1 MITSTRRLHSVNVT
15 LCNKIK
21 TKVTHCNNKRENQ
34 RIRRKLAHFVG
45 CQTLE
50 LAVFDT
56 SAVKLDGALIGR
68 IYLMKFTAI
77 AAISSIALSSA
88 TSAIAGPEAEVLH
101 WWTSGGE
108 AKSVAVLQK
117 EFADNGGTWTD
128 MPVAG
133 GGGDAAMAAL
143 RARVLSGNAPTA
155 VQLKGPAIQEWY
167 EEGVLADIS
176 SVAEAQGWSAV
187 LPASI
192 AGHMKCEG
200 SWCAAPVNVHRVDW
214 IWANASVLEA
224 NGIDMPSTWDEF
236 NAAAEKL
243 QAAGIIPL
251 AHGGQA
257 WQDATVF
264 EAVALGILGA
274 NGFHKAFVELDEE
287 TLTSDAMVAVF
298 DQMRKM
304 RGYVDPNFSGRDWN
318 LATAMVMNGEA
329 AFQIMGDW
337 AKGEFMAAGK
347 VPGEDFLCLSTPGE
361 GFLYNVDSFAMFAV
375 DGEDKTQGQNLLA
388 ELIVGQNFQKV
399 FNLNKGSI
407 PARTDVALD
416 EFDTCAHI
424 SAADMSASSLS
435 GSLLP
440 SYAHGMALRGAQSG
454 AITDVVTA
462 HFNSDMSSAEAV
474 AQLAKAVANSY

>member
-1 MITSTRRLHSVNVT
+1 MKSYIL
-15 LCNKIK
+15 
-21 TKVTHCNNKRENQ
+21 
-34 RIRRKLAHFVG
+34 
-45 CQTLE
+45 
-50 LAVFDT
+50 
-56 SAVKLDGALIGR
+56 SAVSG
-68 IYLMKFTAI
+68 
-77 AAISSIALSSA
+77 IALTLA
-88 TSAIAGPEAEVLH
+88 GAAHAGPEAEVLH
-101 WWTSGGE
+101 YWTSGGE

-133 GGGDAAMAAL
+133 GGGDAAMTAL

-176 SVAEAQGWSAV
+176 SVADANGWADV
-187 LPASI
+187 LPGSI

-200 SWCAAPVNVHRVDW
+200 TWCAAPVNVHRIDW
-214 IWANASVLEA
+214 IWANAEVLSA
-224 NGIDMPSTWDEF
+224 NGIEMPKTWDEF
-236 NAAAEKL
+236 NAAAKKL

-274 NGFHKAFVELDEE
+274 DGFKKAFVDLDKD
-287 TLTSDAMVAVF
+287 TLTSDGMIAVF
-298 DQMRKM
+298 DQMRMM
-304 RGYVDPNFSGRDWN
+304 RGFVDPNFSGRDWN

-337 AKGEFMAAGK
+337 AKGEFTAAGK
-347 VPGEDFLCLSTPGE
+347 VPGEDFLCMSTPGE

-375 DGEDKTQGQNLLA
+375 DGDDKKAGQDLLA
-388 ELIVGQNFQKV
+388 KLVVGKNFQEV

-416 EFDTCAHI
+416 KFDSCALL
-424 SAADMSASSLS
+424 SADDMAASSEG

-440 SYAHGMALRGAQSG
+440 SYAHGMALRGAQAG

-462 HFNSDMSSAEAV
+462 HFNSDMSSADAV
-474 AQLAKAVANSY
+474 QQLATAVANSM

>member
-1 MITSTRRLHSVNVT
+1 MRTYVT
-15 LCNKIK
+15 
-21 TKVTHCNNKRENQ
+21 
-34 RIRRKLAHFVG
+34 
-45 CQTLE
+45 
-50 LAVFDT
+50 
-56 SAVKLDGALIGR
+56 GA
-68 IYLMKFTAI
+68 A
-77 AAISSIALSSA
+77 SALSMIVA
-88 TSAIAGPEAEVLH
+88 TSAFAEPTAEVLH
-101 WWTSGGE
+101 YWTSGGE

-117 EFADNGGTWTD
+117 EFADKGGSWTD

-133 GGGDAAMAAL
+133 GGGDAAMTAL

-176 SVAEAQGWSAV
+176 DVAEANNWEAV

-200 SWCAAPVNVHRVDW
+200 TWCAAPVNVHRVDW
-214 IWANASVLEA
+214 IWANAEVLSA
-224 NGIDMPSTWDEF
+224 NGIEMPTTWDAF

-243 QAAGIIPL
+243 QEAGIIPL

-264 EAVALGILGA
+264 EAVALGILGPE
-274 NGFHKAFVELDEE
+274 GYRKAFVELDKE
-287 TLTSDAMVAVF
+287 TLTSDAMIAVF
-298 DQMRKM
+298 DQMRIM
-304 RGYVDPNFSGRDWN
+304 RGFVDSNFSGRDWN
-318 LATAMVMNGEA
+318 LATSMVMNGEA

-347 VPGEDFLCLSTPGE
+347 VPGEDFLCASAPGE
-361 GFLYNVDSFAMFAV
+361 GFLYNVDSFAMFDV
-375 DGEDKTQGQNLLA
+375 DGEDKKAGQQLLA
-388 ELIVGQNFQKV
+388 ELVVGQNFQKV

-416 EFDTCAHI
+416 EFDDCARL
-424 SAADMSASSLS
+424 SADDMQASSD
-435 GSLLP
+435 GDALLP
-440 SYAHGMALRGAQSG
+440 SYAHGMALRGAQAG

-462 HFNSDMSSAEAV
+462 HFNSDMSSADAV
-474 AQLAKAVANSY
+474 QMLADGIANSM

>member
-1 MITSTRRLHSVNVT
+1 MT
-15 LCNKIK
+15 LKSA
-21 TKVTHCNNKRENQ
+21 
-34 RIRRKLAHFVG
+34 LAASA
-45 CQTLE
+45 
-50 LAVFDT
+50 AV
-56 SAVKLDGALIGR
+56 
-68 IYLMKFTAI
+68 
-77 AAISSIALSSA
+77 SIISA
-88 TSAIAGPEAEVLH
+88 TAGFAGPEAEVLH

-108 AKSVAVLQK
+108 AKSVAVLQE
-117 EFADNGGTWTD
+117 EFASKGGTWTD

-133 GGGDAAMAAL
+133 GGGDAAMTAL
-143 RARVLSGNAPTA
+143 RARVLSGNAQTA

-176 SVAEAQGWSAV
+176 SVAQANGWADV

-200 SWCAAPVNVHRVDW
+200 IWCAAPVNVHRIDW
-214 IWANASVLEA
+214 IWANAAILEA
-224 NGIDMPSTWDEF
+224 NGIAMPSTWAAF

-243 QAAGIIPL
+243 KAAGITPL

-264 EAVALGILGA
+264 EAVALGVGGA
-274 NGFHKAFVELDEE
+274 EFFQKAFVELDEA
-287 TLTSDAMVAVF
+287 TLTSDTMKAVF
-298 DQMRKM
+298 DQMRTM
-304 RGYVDPNFSGRDWN
+304 RGFVDSNFSGRDWN

-337 AKGEFMAAGK
+337 AKGEFLAAGK
-347 VPGEDFLCLSTPGE
+347 EPGKDFLCASTPGE
-361 GFLYNVDSFAMFAV
+361 GFLYNVDSFAMFDVAG
-375 DGEDKTQGQNLLA
+375 DDKTAGQLLLA
-388 ELIVGQNFQKV
+388 ELIVGKNFQKV

-416 EFDTCAHI
+416 EFDSCAHT
-424 SAADMSASSLS
+424 SAKDMADSNAG

-454 AITDVVTA
+454 AITDVVTS
-462 HFNSDMSSAEAV
+462 HFNSDMSSDDAV
-474 AQLAKAVANSY
+474 QMLLQAVQNSM

>member
-1 MITSTRRLHSVNVT
+1 MKNSVLSTV
-15 LCNKIK
+15 
-21 TKVTHCNNKRENQ
+21 
-34 RIRRKLAHFVG
+34 
-45 CQTLE
+45 
-50 LAVFDT
+50 
-56 SAVKLDGALIGR
+56 SAVA
-68 IYLMKFTAI
+68 FC
-77 AAISSIALSSA
+77 AASVAM
-88 TSAIAGPEAEVLH
+88 AGPEAEVLH

-108 AKSVAVLQK
+108 AKSVAVLQQ
-117 EFADNGGTWTD
+117 EFADNGGAWTD

-133 GGGDAAMAAL
+133 GGGDAAMTAL

-176 SVAEAQGWSAV
+176 AVAEAEGWADV

-214 IWANASVLEA
+214 IWANKSVLEA
-224 NGIDMPSTWDEF
+224 NGIAMPTTWDEF
-236 NAAAEKL
+236 NAAADKL

-274 NGFHKAFVELDEE
+274 DGFRKAFVDLDEA
-287 TLTSDAMVAVF
+287 TLTSDAMKAVF

-304 RGYVDPNFSGRDWN
+304 RGYVDPNFPGRDWN

-337 AKGEFMAAGK
+337 AKGEFLAAGK
-347 VPGEDFLCLSTPGE
+347 HR
-361 GFLYNVDSFAMFAV
+361 A
-375 DGEDKTQGQNLLA
+375 KT
-388 ELIVGQNFQKV
+388 
-399 FNLNKGSI
+399 
-407 PARTDVALD
+407 
-416 EFDTCAHI
+416 
-424 SAADMSASSLS
+424 
-435 GSLLP
+435 
-440 SYAHGMALRGAQSG
+440 
-454 AITDVVTA
+454 
-462 HFNSDMSSAEAV
+462 SSAHLCRVTVSSTTWTASRC
-474 AQLAKAVANSY
+474 LT

>member
-1 MITSTRRLHSVNVT
+1 MKSYVLGAVT
-15 LCNKIK
+15 GLTFI
-21 TKVTHCNNKRENQ
+21 
-34 RIRRKLAHFVG
+34 A
-45 CQTLE
+45 
-50 LAVFDT
+50 A
-56 SAVKLDGALIGR
+56 A
-68 IYLMKFTAI
+68 AI
-77 AAISSIALSSA
+77 AE
-88 TSAIAGPEAEVLH
+88 PQAEVLH
-101 WWTSGGE
+101 YWTSGGE
-108 AKSVAVLQK
+108 AKSVAVLQE
-117 EFADNGGTWTD
+117 EFASNGGTWTD

-133 GGGDAAMAAL
+133 GGGDAAMTAL

-176 SVAEAQGWSAV
+176 AVAEANNWDAV

-200 SWCAAPVNVHRVDW
+200 TWCAAPVNVHRVDW
-214 IWANASVLEA
+214 IWANADVLSA
-224 NGIDMPSTWDEF
+224 NGIAMPTTWEEF
-236 NAAAEKL
+236 NAAASKL

-274 NGFHKAFVELDEE
+274 EGFHKAFVELDMD
-287 TLTSDAMVAVF
+287 TLKSDDMKAVF
-298 DQMRKM
+298 DQMRTM
-304 RGYVDPNFSGRDWN
+304 RGFVDGNFSGRDWN

-347 VPGEDFLCLSTPGE
+347 VPGEDFLCASTPGD

-375 DGEDKTQGQNLLA
+375 DGEDKKAGQDLLA
-388 ELIVGQNFQKV
+388 KLVVGKNFQEV

-416 EFDTCAHI
+416 KFDSCALL
-424 SAADMSASSLS
+424 SASDMAASS
-435 GSLLP
+435 EGGSLLP
-440 SYAHGMALRGAQSG
+440 SYAHGMALRGAQAG

-462 HFNSDMSSAEAV
+462 HFNSDMSSDDAV
-474 AQLAKAVANSY
+474 QMLADGIANSM